1 MGYKDTEHFFMCLYV
16 KLFNDQCSK
25 PVIAAIHNA
34 CIGGGIDMTA
44 ACDIRYCTGDAWFQI
59 KVMSSL
65 LLTWGCCH
73 LKAQVSSFVQIGT
86 CIIGVV
92 VFFNY
97 HVQVLPIFIILIKMY

>member
-1 MGYKDTEHFFMCLYV
+1 
-16 KLFNDQCSK
+16 
-25 PVIAAIHNA
+25 
-34 CIGGGIDMTA
+34 MTA

-86 CIIGVV
+86 CTCIIGVV

-97 HVQVLPIFIILIKMY
+97 HVQVLPIFIILIKMYLTINSL